1 MPPLV
6 LAGLGTLGVAALAR
20 FLVRESRRVNGMI
33 DPHRGPPSPEPP
45 GERLEKDPVTGTYRP
60 RARS

>member
-6 LAGLGTLGVAALAR
+6 LAALGALGAAALAR
-20 FLVRESRRVNGMI
+20 FLVRESRRVNDMI
-33 DPHRGPPSPEPP
+33 DPHRTQPPLEDP